1 MGAVA
6 ALVVLGF
13 AGTAQADKGSGKDG
27 AQVIQLQDRCDPA
40 TFDAALHDPN
50 ACVRD
55 GGTTF
60 ADFFAEFLKNGSV
73 GHWRFHPDDV
83 QIRAGQSLTA
93 VNVGG
98 EFHTFT
104 RVDQFGPGCV
114 DALNQGQAPPAFC
127 ADPAVFP
134 GTGVPPGG
142 SRPVTGLAP
151 GTYKFQ
157 CLIHPWMHTVVTV
170 R

>member
-13 AGTAQADKGSGKDG
+13 AGTAQADQGSRRDG
-27 AQVIQLQDRCDPA
+27 GQVIEIQDRCDPA
-40 TFDAALHDPN
+40 TFDAALQDPN

-60 ADFFAEFLKNGSV
+60 ADFLAEFLDKGSV
-73 GHWRFHPDDV
+73 GHWRFHPDET
-83 QIRAGQSLTA
+83 QIRAGRSLLA
-93 VNVGG
+93 RNVGG

-104 RVDQFGPGCV
+104 RVARFGPGCIPL
-114 DALNQGQAPPAFC
+114 LNQGQALPAFC
-127 ADPAVFP
+127 DDPAVFP
-134 GTGVPPGG
+134 GTGVPAGG
-142 SRPVTGLAP
+142 ARTVAGLAP

-157 CLIHPWMHTVVTV
+157 CLIHPWMRSVVTV